1 MAKISRR
8 SVASNS
14 SPADSNANSIASPTN
29 DNSANNNINNK
40 STNSKPK
47 SLSTNYSSSIS
58 HNHVNSDIPSSLSKT
73 TIHTSQTVSSEI
85 TSQQQQEQEHDTS
98 FPDPLR
104 SNGSQFT
111 TRTIPNGH
119 HNNNSYRYT
128 SATQQVSSQSSS
140 RGAAADKTYTNNRIS
155 TTPLPSSTTTS
166 LAGHPSIIIPYS
178 NFSDHHN
185 ITQAQILAAERE
197 RIRAEFFATYDVM
210 TGVRIAATLG
220 GFFSLMVFLIVWKS
234 RSHTDET
241 LRVLKDPKIAAVAA
255 ACMQEEEERKIQ
267 EAMEATGM
275 SIYPDEYDAILYRR
289 QRMLSLGNV
298 SAPPVLHRGYRFSSV
313 GGGGYSSLLE
323 PPRRYSYSYGGGRRK
338 SGSESSRILTNYP
351 MGSSFGTDDYF
362 METDDELE
370 NPEFEESHRRTD
382 SVKRHGFLEVPNG
395 AAESRRSSAMTCCS
409 TESSYLERRCSA
421 LTLGLGNLPPSLR
434 RKLSTASRTSSNDMW
449 DYYYPDIQ
457 VIQPTPS
464 ASPCPSGERIIN
476 DQATSSS
483 HPTTEASAASIIKTA
498 ISSST
503 TAATNQQK
511 PITTTQAASAASSA
525 IAPHFV
531 RKQSIAYY
539 DPESAQSGRQQHIH
553 SISADTADILPYPM
567 TAKVVQLHEKYDDS
581 SELKLVVR
589 RKISAPLEGT
599 TTTTNGRL
607 IDNNN
612 SYTYSNEFAATA
624 TGNNGGN
631 NSIGSLGSAAD
642 LSKNITANTAA
653 AGAGPKRAPLASL
666 SSFKISSIEYQDS
679 EMRSLDED
687 SVFLDSIA
695 DTDEDMEQFSTD
707 SDEISL
713 EDDVIEDGSTKVP
726 TSNTVASPISNI
738 STSHNHDD
746 LHSVKSVPPNM
757 SQYSTDIRRAV
768 SNVSSFKRPAR
779 RPILERHKS
788 ISIATSTEKISL
800 IGHQM
805 KDFSQQQ
812 SSFDS
817 ENRAPPPL
825 ETHFTI
831 LPRQD
836 TTESTPSSQRRL
848 LMKPQLQQQISAEQ
862 TTEET
867 TTNTTTTTAET
878 CSTFNT
884 EIPQGQQF
892 YGGPDEIVASSNQ
905 HSLLPLITMPASLK
919 NLIRQNSPPACSSV
933 ILELPLIKLPTTD
946 ESSDNSYVDNNDDDD
961 KSRSKSDESRDPS
974 LPGSSRKWSRE
985 TLF

>member
-14 SPADSNANSIASPTN
+14 SPADSNANSISSPTN
-29 DNSANNNINNK
+29 DNSGNINNINKQSTN
-40 STNSKPK
+40 SNTNSKPK
-47 SLSTNYSSSIS
+47 SLSTNFSSSPSIVS
-58 HNHVNSDIPSSLSKT
+58 HVNSDIPLSSSSSSSLSKT
-73 TIHTSQTVSSEI
+73 TIQTQTDSSSAI
-85 TSQQQQEQEHDTS
+85 APPQHDTS

-111 TRTIPNGH
+111 TRTILNGH
-119 HNNNSYRYT
+119 HNNNNHGYSSSSSS
-128 SATQQVSSQSSS
+128 SANHQVSSQSSS
-140 RGAAADKTYTNNRIS
+140 KSADKTNTYNRIS
-155 TTPLPSSTTTS
+155 TTPLPSSTTTL
-166 LAGHPSIIIPYS
+166 LAGHPSITIPYS
-178 NFSDHHN
+178 NLSDHN

-338 SGSESSRILTNYP
+338 SGSESSRVLTNYP

-370 NPEFEESHRRTD
+370 NPEFEVSHRRTD
-382 SVKRHGFLEVPNG
+382 SVKGHGFLE

-464 ASPCPSGERIIN
+464 ASPCPSERIFN

-483 HPTTEASAASIIKTA
+483 HPTKEASAASITKTA

-503 TAATNQQK
+503 TAAIIQQK
-511 PITTTQAASAASSA
+511 QITTAPSTTTTTTAAANPTAGAA
-525 IAPHFV
+525 APHFV
-531 RKQSIAYY
+531 RKHSIAYY

-553 SISADTADILPYPM
+553 SISADTADFLPYPIS
-567 TAKVVQLHEKYDDS
+567 AKVVQLHEKYDDS

-599 TTTTNGRL
+599 TNGRI

-612 SYTYSNEFAATA
+612 SYTYPNEFSTT
-624 TGNNGGN
+624 TGNGGN

-642 LSKNITANTAA
+642 LSKNATTN
-653 AGAGPKRAPLASL
+653 AGPKRAPLASL

-679 EMRSLDED
+679 EIRSLDED

-713 EDDVIEDGSTKVP
+713 EDDGIEDGPTKVP
-726 TSNTVASPISNI
+726 TSITVASPISNL
-738 STSHNHDD
+738 SHNHEDI
-746 LHSVKSVPPNM
+746 HSVKSVPPM
-757 SQYSTDIRRAV
+757 SHFSDTRRTLG
-768 SNVSSFKRPAR
+768 SNVSSSFKRPR

-788 ISIATSTEKISL
+788 ISIATSNEKISL
-800 IGHQM
+800 IGGHQM

-812 SSFDS
+812 SFDS
-817 ENRAPPPL
+817 TNRGQPL

-848 LMKPQLQQQISAEQ
+848 LVKPQLQQQISAEQ

-892 YGGPDEIVASSNQ
+892 YGGPDEIISPSQ
-905 HSLLPLITMPASLK
+905 HSILPLISMPASLK